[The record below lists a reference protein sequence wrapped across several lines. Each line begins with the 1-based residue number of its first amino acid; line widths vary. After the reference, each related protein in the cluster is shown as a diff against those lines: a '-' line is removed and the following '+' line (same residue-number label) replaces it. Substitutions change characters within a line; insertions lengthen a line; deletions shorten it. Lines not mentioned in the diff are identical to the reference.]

1 MKGKTDM
8 YKKTVLSLLAVL
20 CAAMTAC
27 SAAKDG
33 ENTVSDTQSVTA
45 TVSVSETTEET
56 TAAETALLEEN
67 DEVSEEASIKAEM
80 LRYTD
85 FAFIE
90 YYKGSKQ
97 EDEVSEKAT
106 ELLKTMEEYSQM
118 QKYSDMYKANFSE
131 FFDENGAL
139 VPKLHEKYTEDYDN
153 DGKTESFLLVDI
165 PYCNNFDPDNAME
178 EDFVVFSFL
187 FYADS
192 NGNVEFIDKYS
203 QLYNTMLID
212 YGYNKQIV
220 IGGSGRYGYEDHTGI
235 FTVRDGKSYQLW
247 GFRGSLAKQD
257 CFLTMY
263 GQTGYGA
270 TLWFDP
276 EQLKYIPVDGV
287 SCDID
292 EIKKMDEGKNITI
305 LYQEYDDGYENDM
318 QVKLFGGKYY
328 CVQWSD
334 TDRGD
339 VYTYEDGAFVFD
351 RNSHIRSNLIGDN
364 EYEPM
369 LGTGVLVD
377 FNYDEVVSE
386 MIKVEAKMPSYSVED
401 IDGYT
406 MEMLKE
412 DYAGFISD
420 ASRTYTADDVE
431 VTAFY
436 GIYNGCDAVK
446 MSDNSEVIIYVI
458 YDEII
463 RGANFV
469 SIDTAYSMGYLTEKN
484 VEQLNSVLENAE

>member
-1 MKGKTDM
+1 MKGKIIM
-8 YKKTVLSLLAVL
+8 NKKIFISAVAL
-20 CAAMTAC
+20 MCAAMTAC
-27 SAAKDG
+27 TAAKDG
-33 ENTVSDTQSVTA
+33 ESIVSETESVTT
-45 TVSVSETTEET
+45 TVSVSETAEET
-56 TAAETALLEEN
+56 TIAETTSPEETV
-67 DEVSEEASIKAEM
+67 EKSEDASVKAEM
-80 LRYTD
+80 LQYTD

-118 QKYSDMYKANFSE
+118 QKYSDMYKANFPE
-131 FFDENGAL
+131 FFDENGIL

-153 DGKTESFLLVDI
+153 DGKMGSFLLVDI
-165 PYCNNFDPDNAME
+165 PYCNNFDPDNALE

-192 NGNVEFIDKYS
+192 NGDVEFIDKYS
-203 QLYNTMLID
+203 RLYDTKLID

-235 FTVRDGKSYQLW
+235 FTVRDGKAYQLW
-247 GFRGSLAKQD
+247 GFRGTLAKQD
-257 CFLTMY
+257 CFLSMY
-263 GQTGYGA
+263 GQMGYGA
-270 TLWFDP
+270 VLWFDP
-276 EQLKYIPVDGV
+276 DQLEYIPVDGV

-292 EIKKMDEGKNITI
+292 EIKKMDEGKNIDS
-305 LYQEYDDGYENDM
+305 LYQEYDDSDM

-328 CVQWSD
+328 CVQRSSMSQ
-334 TDRGD
+334 GD
-339 VYTYEDGAFVFD
+339 VYTYEDGAFVLD

-377 FNYDEVVSE
+377 FDYDEAVSG
-386 MIKVEAKMPSYSVED
+386 MTKIEAKMPSYSVED

-406 MEMLKE
+406 AEMIKG
-412 DYAGFISD
+412 DYARLNSD
-420 ASRTYTADDVE
+420 RTADEAEIVG
-431 VTAFY
+431 FY
-436 GIYNGCDAVK
+436 GVYNGYDAVK
-446 MSDNSEVIIYVI
+446 MSDNSDVLIYII
-458 YDEII
+458 YDESV
-463 RGANFV
+463 GDANFI

-484 VEQLNSVLENAE
+484 MEQLDSVLENAK